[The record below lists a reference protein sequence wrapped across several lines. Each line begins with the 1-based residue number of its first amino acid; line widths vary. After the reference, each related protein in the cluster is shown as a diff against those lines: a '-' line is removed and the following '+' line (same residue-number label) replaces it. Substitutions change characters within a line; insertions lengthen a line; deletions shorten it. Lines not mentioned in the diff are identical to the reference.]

1 MSPTLVHA
9 IIAGLQTL
17 LLYTAPFLVV
27 LMVVVTV
34 HELGHFL
41 MAKAFGVAIERFSIG
56 FGRALVHWTDRSGVE
71 WRLGWAPIGGYV
83 KFAGDAN
90 AASMAPTAED
100 LQDMRRD
107 IVASEGVGAELKYFH
122 FKPLWQRT
130 LIILAGPVANFI
142 LAIALFAIL
151 AGLFGETAPKARIA
165 AVLPSS
171 PAAAA
176 GFRAGDLITAV
187 NGTPIADFGDLT
199 TYCSLR
205 AGDPI
210 RFTVERAGAPLQIVA
225 TPVRKARTNP
235 ITGETVKLGFLG
247 VAASGAPADLVHRHY
262 GPLQA
267 LGRGVARSYDQIQ
280 TTVFYLSRIV
290 RGAESG
296 DQLRSFL
303 GIARASGDFAK
314 EGAYG
319 ARSAGAKVVGVLF
332 AMTTLIAALSVNIG
346 FANLLPI
353 PVLDGGHLLFYAYEA
368 AARRP
373 LNSRIQA
380 AGYRVGLA
388 LLLGLM
394 LFATWNDLQQPHILK
409 FLGGFLS

>member
-1 MSPTLVHA
+1 
-9 IIAGLQTL
+9 
-17 LLYTAPFLVV
+17 
-27 LMVVVTV
+27 
-34 HELGHFL
+34 

-56 FGRALVHWTDRSGVE
+56 FGSALAQWTDKSGVE

-100 LQDMRRD
+100 LAALKTN
-107 IVASEGVGAELKYFH
+107 IVAAEGVGAESRYFQ
-122 FKPLWQRT
+122 FKPVWQRT
-130 LIILAGPVANFI
+130 LITLAGPGANFI
-142 LAIALFAIL
+142 LAIALFATL
-151 AGLFGETAPKARIA
+151 ALGFGETVPKARISSVVA
-165 AVLPSS
+165 DS
-171 PAAAA
+171 PAKAA
-176 GFRAGDLITAV
+176 GFLPGDLITAV
-187 NGTPIADFGDLT
+187 NGHPIADFSELT
-199 TYCSLR
+199 TYCALR
-205 AGDPI
+205 AGDAIRFSVTRNGVSQAITATPI
-210 RFTVERAGAPLQIVA
+210 RKPRV
-225 TPVRKARTNP
+225 NP
-235 ITGETVKLGFLG
+235 ITGEISKMGYLG
-247 VAASGAPADLVHRHY
+247 VGASGAPDNLIHRRY
-262 GPLQA
+262 GPIDALQ
-267 LGRGVARSYDQIQ
+267 RGVQRSFEQIQ
-280 TTVFYLSRIV
+280 TTVFYMSRIV

-319 ARSAGAKVVGVLF
+319 APNVGAKILGVVV
-332 AMTTLIAALSVNIG
+332 AMSTLIAALSVNIG

-373 LNSRIQA
+373 LNARIQA

-388 LLLGLM
+388 LLLCLM

-409 FLGGFLS
+409 FLGGLFS

>member
-1 MSPTLVHA
+1 VLHGVL
-9 IIAGLQTL
+9 AGLQTT
-17 LLYTAPFLVV
+17 LLYTVPFLMV

-56 FGRALVHWTDRSGVE
+56 FGRALASWTDRSGVE

-100 LQDMRRD
+100 LAALRRD
-107 IVASEGVGAELKYFH
+107 IVSEEGVGAERKYFH

-130 LIILAGPVANFI
+130 LIILAGPGANFV
-142 LAIALFAIL
+142 LAILLFAAL
-151 AGLFGETAPKARIA
+151 SMAFGETAPSARIA
-165 AVLPSS
+165 AVLPQS

-176 GFRAGDLITAV
+176 GFRPGDLVTRV
-187 NGTPIADFGDLT
+187 DGRPVADFSELT
-199 TYCSLR
+199 TFCALR
-205 AGDPI
+205 AGEAI
-210 RFTVERAGAPLQIVA
+210 RFEVSRGGRPVEITA
-225 TPVRKARTNP
+225 TPIRKARTNP
-235 ITGETVKLGFLG
+235 VTGEISKLGYLG
-247 VAASGAPADLVHRHY
+247 VAASGAPANLIHRRY
-262 GPLQA
+262 GPIDA
-267 LGRGVARSYDQIQ
+267 LARGAERSWDQIA

-319 ARSAGAKVVGVLF
+319 APTLQAKALGVAF
-332 AMTTLIAALSVNIG
+332 AMATLIAALSVNIG

-373 LNSRIQA
+373 LDARVQA

-388 LLLGLM
+388 LLLCLM

-409 FLGGFLS
+409 FLGGLLS